1 MFLIG
6 QSIDIHKLEY
16 KVNTLQRLGGIE
28 FILNYELIAHSDGDI
43 ILHSISEAILGALGL
58 EDLGYYFSDKNQMNK
73 NLNSLK
79 ILDFSLDQMRKRN
92 MEINNVD
99 LMIISEHI
107 HFAEIK
113 SDIKKNLMIL
123 LNTNNLSIK
132 ATRWEENKMMIQCSA
147 IVTLKSIE

>member
-99 LMIISEHI
+99 LMIISEH
-107 HFAEIK
+107 
-113 SDIKKNLMIL
+113 
-123 LNTNNLSIK
+123 
-132 ATRWEENKMMIQCSA
+132 
-147 IVTLKSIE
+147 